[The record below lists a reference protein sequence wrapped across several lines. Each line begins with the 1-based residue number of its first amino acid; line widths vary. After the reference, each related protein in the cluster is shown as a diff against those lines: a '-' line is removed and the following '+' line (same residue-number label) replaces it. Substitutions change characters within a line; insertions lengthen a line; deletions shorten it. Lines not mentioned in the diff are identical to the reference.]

1 MKHLYTTIL
10 LSTFSLSAL
19 AQSPAELKGRIA
31 DAQGQPL
38 AKTEVY
44 LFTVKDTVLVGQTH
58 TDEQGR
64 FTLTNSM
71 KLDVFVMA
79 SCHGY
84 EPSTQKADKDII
96 NFTLF
101 KESTSTFGE
110 AVVSVAAKS
119 TFKRETDRFVFVPK
133 GMALEEP
140 STIDMLKHVP
150 LLTVVGDD
158 VSIMGRGTATIYIN
172 GRKPLETGQAL
183 TEKVR
188 SLRPDQIVRVEVLTA
203 PGASNAASNQ
213 NGIVNIVIRRNDAG
227 WAGSSYTNAS
237 YANRLSGQENL
248 SLRYGKDKFNASVYL
263 NASDNEWKFKG
274 DYLYEYYQL
283 GKKVT
288 QDMSNHGRTI
298 NFHGSADLSYAF
310 NPKHTLGVSGS
321 LGTMY
326 DLGKFKNWTE
336 TSFNGSSPVNTLE
349 QTIRKQPFIKKP
361 AYGVLAYYT
370 WDTDSKGSLLDV
382 TVDHSASMMDPVSEL
397 IYSDWNGS
405 SYIARTRITDTHE
418 TDGQSTNAKA
428 TYRWKLHGMDQIN
441 MGYEMNDN
449 QVTNAYGR
457 TYTLGESTSENPEYQ
472 GSFKYKENVQGMF
485 VDYRHQWNDV
495 FTSQIGLRG
504 EYAYRHGLQASTG
517 EEFKHH
523 NFDLFPTVNLVFDIV
538 KDKHNLSFD
547 YNRSISRPYLN
558 DVDPF
563 KRWTSETT
571 YSVGNPNLKPLF
583 VNMASVYYTL
593 LEDYIFNFYFLQ
605 CKNGSNDYTYQDGHG
620 NTVDTRFNSDTYR
633 NYSLNIKIN
642 KLLFNGIWN
651 VRTQIGGGY
660 TQETRFDNGIDDASL
675 AYCMWHTD
683 IMFDNTVRLSR
694 KKKWN
699 LNATA
704 YWANGGHYAGKK
716 IKSHYWVYCSLNKTF
731 KFGGVL
737 QFQVQ
742 ELLSSASNTNW
753 TVQTENYFVRRNK
766 TSTRRTFSVAF
777 SIPFG
782 KSAVRGARYQNTN
795 KMRTR

>member
-1 MKHLYTTIL
+1 MKHLYSTI
-10 LSTFSLSAL
+10 FLSAL
-19 AQSPAELKGRIA
+19 SISAMAQSPAELKGRIA
-31 DAQGQPL
+31 NAQGQPL

-44 LFTVKDTVLVGQTH
+44 LFTVKDTVLVGQTR

-64 FTLTNSM
+64 FTLANSA
-71 KLDVFVMA
+71 KLYVFVMA

-84 EPSTQKADKDII
+84 ETSTQKADKDII

-110 AVVSVAAKS
+110 AVVRASTKS
-119 TFKRETDRFVFVPK
+119 TFKRDADRFVFVPK

-188 SLRPDQIVRVEVLTA
+188 SLRPDQIVRVEILTA
-203 PGASNAASNQ
+203 PGASHAASNQ
-213 NGIVNIVIRRNDAG
+213 NGIVNIVVRRNDEG

-237 YANRLSGQENL
+237 YVNRLSGQENL

-263 NASDNEWKFKG
+263 NASDNEWKFTG

-298 NFHGSADLSYAF
+298 NFSASTDLSYAF
-310 NPKHTLGVSGS
+310 SPKHTLGVSGS
-321 LGTMY
+321 LQTVY
-326 DLGKFKNWTE
+326 NLAKFDNWTE
-336 TSFNGSSPVNTLE
+336 TSFNEAAPVKTLE
-349 QTIRKQPFIKKP
+349 QTVRKQPFIKKP

-370 WDTDSKGSLLDV
+370 WDTDQKGSQLDV
-382 TVDHSASMMDPVSEL
+382 SVDHSASDLAPGTRL
-397 IYSDWNGS
+397 TFSDWNGNN
-405 SYIARTRITDTHE
+405 YIYRTQITDAHKK
-418 TDGQSTNAKA
+418 DAKSTNAKA
-428 TYRWKLHGMDQIN
+428 TYLWKLQGMDQIR

-449 QVTNAYGR
+449 QMTNTYGR
-457 TYTLGESTSENPEYQ
+457 TYTLGESTPVNPEYQ
-472 GSFKYKENVQGMF
+472 GSFKYKENVQGLF

-495 FTSQIGLRG
+495 FTSQVGLRG

-523 NFDLFPTVNLVFDIV
+523 DFDLFPTVNLEFDIV
-538 KDKHNLSFD
+538 EDKHNLSID
-547 YNRSISRPYLN
+547 YERYISRPYLN

-563 KRWTSETT
+563 KWWTSETT
-571 YSVGNPNLKPLF
+571 YSVGNPNLRPF
-583 VNMASVYYTL
+583 FSNDIDVYYTL
-593 LEDYIFNFYFLQ
+593 LEDYIFNFSFSEF
-605 CKNGSNDYTYQDGHG
+605 KDGSNDYTYQDGHG
-620 NTVDTRFNSDTYR
+620 NTVDTRFNSGIGYH
-633 NYSLNIKIN
+633 YSLNFKIN

-651 VRTQIGGGY
+651 LRGEVGASYQKND
-660 TQETRFDNGIDDASL
+660 RFDNGIDDANL
-675 AYCMWHTD
+675 AYNQWGTD

-704 YWANGGHYAGKK
+704 YWTSGGHYAGKK
-716 IKSHYWVYCSLNKTF
+716 ITPRYWVYCSLNKTF

-737 QFQVQ
+737 QFQVR

-795 KMRTR
+795 KIRTR